1 MIMRLLVVTMLTA
14 VCSFAQPFGAGLKL
28 GVPFSDFVDKAS
40 TGNLSS
46 FSHPKRY
53 IFGLSGE
60 LRLPFGLGIE
70 VDALYR
76 RLGYDAT
83 VDVGGNTV
91 ILNTTANT
99 WEFPLLAKYR
109 FGKHVVRPFVDAG
122 IAWDSLHGLTQSVR
136 RAVSTGTITPITS
149 NSAETTTKGFVMGA
163 GLEIKALFI
172 HLTPELR
179 YTRWGAKHF
188 FDPSGILNSN
198 QSQSEFLL
206 GISF

>member
-1 MIMRLLVVTMLTA
+1 MSMRLLAVFVFGA
-14 VCSFAQPFGAGLKL
+14 VCAFSQPFGAGVKL
-28 GVPFSDFVDKAS
+28 GVPFTDFVDKAS
-40 TGNLSS
+40 SGTLSD

-60 LRLPFGLGIE
+60 LRLPFGLGVE

-76 RLGYDAT
+76 RMGYDAVVT
-83 VDVGGNTV
+83 TSGNTV
-91 ILNTTANT
+91 FLNTTANT

-109 FGKHVVRPFVDAG
+109 FGKHIARPFVDAG
-122 IAWDSLHGLTQSVR
+122 VAWNTLHGLTQSVR
-136 RAVSTGTITPITS
+136 SAVSGGTITPIVS
-149 NSAETTTKGFVMGA
+149 NPTESTTTGFVMGV
-163 GLEIKALFI
+163 GLEIKALLI
-172 HLTPELR
+172 HVTPEIR